1 MKLYLMPLTGQKAL
15 TIDNLEVIGNLHKT
29 SFSRVM
35 EMKACLMEV
44 QEQDMMQIIDNYIW
58 REQM

>member
-1 MKLYLMPLTGQKAL
+1 MPLTGQKAL